1 MAERLTP
8 VTLDLEVRGS
18 SLARRV
24 LSLDKE
30 LTLLCLSSPRCI
42 DGFDGLESRPGGSS
56 ILLGMVHATETG
68 ISSGRVGPWLMCAFT
83 FTTFPK
89 YQLSEQ
95 RLLL

>member
-30 LTLLCLSSPRCI
+30 LTPLCLSSPSCI
-42 DGFDGLESRPGGSS
+42 DGCDGLESRPGGSS
-56 ILLGMVHATETG
+56 NTPRHGSCYGNRYKLQPCGPLA
-68 ISSGRVGPWLMCAFT
+68 RV
-83 FTTFPK
+83 
-89 YQLSEQ
+89 
-95 RLLL
+95 RLYLYYLPQIPVI